1 MYQPD
6 SNSDARATTP
16 APGASRRSL
25 LNRLSRP
32 LLALATLGVLL
43 SAILAGTAPAP
54 VSTAEAAAA
63 SAGLEPTDRQ
73 RRVAKLVSNVMER
86 SHYRQSPVNDPVSSL
101 VLDRYFEAL
110 DASRSYFLASDL
122 AEFER
127 FRYQLD
133 DALLSGNV
141 EPAFAI
147 FNRFQTRNKERMD
160 YALKLLET
168 EPDFSVQETFEFD
181 RAKAPWAASKAEL
194 DEIWRK
200 RVKNDALSLLLTD
213 KTWAEARDLLKTRYE
228 RVVKRTDQVTT
239 DDAFEVFMNA
249 FVHVFDPHSSYFSPR
264 NSEEYKIQMSLSYEG
279 IGASLQLVDDYVTVL
294 NVLPGG
300 PAAISGQ
307 LNINDRIISVGEG
320 KDGKLV
326 DVIGWRLDDVV
337 QIIRGKVNTLVR
349 LQVLPAGAAP
359 GSGEKIIEFTRNKVT
374 LEGQAAKKE
383 VRKIKHGDRELTIGV
398 INVPSF
404 YQDFDARSNGEKD
417 YKSTTKDVRR
427 LIEELKKEK
436 IDGLVMDLRGNG
448 GGHLTEAQGL
458 TGLFIPSGPVVQLR
472 ETGGR
477 IEVLDD
483 PEPDVAWD
491 GPMAVLVDRFSASA
505 SEIFAAA
512 IQDYGRGLVV
522 GQQTYGKGTVQNLYP
537 LDRYALGSE
546 PGFGQ
551 LTVTIG
557 KFYRVTGE
565 STQHR
570 GVLPDIQLPSAIST
584 EEVGESTR
592 ESALPWDR
600 IRPATFGK
608 DANFKQAFSQLST
621 EHDQRIAKD
630 ADFQFLVHEI
640 DAYEHERA
648 EKSVSL
654 NLKTRIAERETLQKE
669 RLAREN
675 TRRQALG
682 LPTIA
687 KLEAVPADEA
697 RDALLTEATQIVG
710 DLQSMGGRYVSKAAT
725 PAR

>member
-6 SNSDARATTP
+6 SHSDARVR
-16 APGASRRSL
+16 APDVASRRSL
-25 LNRLSRP
+25 LHRLSRP
-32 LLALATLGVLL
+32 LLALTSLAVLL
-43 SAILAGTAPAP
+43 TAFLAGTAPAP
-54 VSTAEAAAA
+54 VSSADAAAVA
-63 SAGLEPTDRQ
+63 TGLEPTDRQ
-73 RRVAKLVSNVMER
+73 RRVSKLVSNVMER

-110 DASRSYFLASDL
+110 DGSRSYFLASDV

-127 FRYQLD
+127 FRFQLD
-133 DALLSGNV
+133 DALMSGNV

-147 FNRFQTRNKERMD
+147 FNRFQTRNRERIE
-160 YALKLLET
+160 YALKLLDT
-168 EPDFSVQETFEFD
+168 EPDFTVQESFEFD
-181 RAKAPWAASKAEL
+181 RAKAPWAKSQDEL
-194 DEIWRK
+194 NEIWRK
-200 RVKNDALSLLLTD
+200 RVKNDALSLMLTD
-213 KTWAEARDLLKTRYE
+213 KPWAETRELLRTRYD
-228 RVVKRTDQVTT
+228 RVLKRTDQVTS

-264 NSEEYKIQMSLSYEG
+264 NSEEYRIQMSLSYEG

-307 LNINDRIISVGEG
+307 LSVNDRIISVGEG

-374 LEGQAAKKE
+374 LEAQAAKKE
-383 VRKIKHGDRELTIGV
+383 VRKVTRGDRELKIGV

-404 YQDFDARSNGEKD
+404 YQDFDARSNGDKD
-417 YKSTTKDVRR
+417 YKSTTKDVRK
-427 LIEELKKEK
+427 LIEELKTEG
-436 IDGLVMDLRGNG
+436 IDGLVVDLRGNG
-448 GGHLTEAQGL
+448 GGHLSEATGL
-458 TGLFIPSGPVVQLR
+458 SGLFIPAGPVVQLR

-483 PEPDVAWD
+483 PEPNVAWD

-512 IQDYGRGLVV
+512 IQDYGRGIVV

-537 LDRYALGSE
+537 LDRYALGTD

-570 GVLPDIQLPSAIST
+570 GVQPDIALPSAISP

-608 DANFKQAFSQLST
+608 DVNFKQAFTQLSA
-621 EHDQRIAKD
+621 EHERRIAGD

-640 DAYEHERA
+640 DAFEHERA

-654 NLKTRIAERETLQKE
+654 NLKTRISEREQLQKE
-669 RLAREN
+669 RLEREN
-675 TRRQALG
+675 ARRQAQG
-682 LPTIA
+682 LP
-687 KLEAVPADEA
+687 AVTTMESLPTEDA
-697 RDALLTEATQIVG
+697 RDALLTEAAQIVG
-710 DLQSMGGRYVSKAAT
+710 DLQGMGGRYVSKATT
-725 PAR
+725 PGK